1 MKFRLTH
8 QHLLLHSFLLQSG
21 NEAEIQTLDYWK
33 AFTSEFYTDDAV
45 YRQVVWNPSVREQR
59 TFELP
64 TAVIPRYLHSVY
76 LSGIVSQSITVSRT
90 KEWPQEALASV
101 PTPPPTRCDILG
113 RPDARTTHF
122 VQADRAKVHI
132 AFDSGWLVVH
142 NGILRAA
149 LTPVAGKLKF
159 QFLDFVT
166 SNHESF
172 VPRAR
177 IVRGV
182 VEQPMSEE
190 TIARIRGNRGR
201 AKENDDKSGEDEK
214 PGTRER
220 DEKITVPTER
230 WSMPDNPVNEYGL
243 SLRVMRCLEITESVC
258 QLRDLM
264 DYADQHSLG
273 PMKALRTLASEFR
286 ASHGGSSSNS
296 NNSSSSNSNSNNHNH
311 SGGNSMDNP
320 RDTNS
325 GSSDPSGSLKRKAGT
340 GGSNLQVK
348 LENCSEGQEEE
359 REDSTNPQKR
369 LR

>member
-1 MKFRLTH
+1 MSGKG
-8 QHLLLHSFLLQSG
+8 SG

-64 TAVIPRYLHSVY
+64 TAVMPRYMHSVY
-76 LSGIVSQSITVSRT
+76 VSGIVSHSITLSRT
-90 KEWPQEALASV
+90 KEWSQEALSSV
-101 PTPPPTRCDILG
+101 PTPPPTKCDVLG

-142 NGILRAA
+142 TGILRAA

-201 AKENDDKSGEDEK
+201 AKENDNKSGEDEK

-273 PMKALRTLASEFR
+273 PMQALRKLASEFR
-286 ASHGGSSSNS
+286 ASHGGSSSSS
-296 NNSSSSNSNSNNHNH
+296 NNSSSSNSNNHNH
-311 SGGNSMDNP
+311 SGGNPMDTQ
-320 RDTNS
+320 RETNL
-325 GSSDPSGSLKRKAGT
+325 GSSDPSGPLKRKAGT
-340 GGSNLQVK
+340 SGSNLQVK
-348 LENCSEGQEEE
+348 LENHSEGQDGD
-359 REDSTNPQKR
+359 RDDSTSPQKR